1 MADETI
7 YASVVDIRSELS
19 GGAERGDQSYMD
31 ESQLHEALVVK
42 SARHAT
48 RDINGKL
55 EKTYPGQVPYAAS
68 GDVPLLLQSIAN
80 DLAVYYIKRAQHP
93 GPGPM
98 SAEVKSEYWDKPMAM
113 LDDIADRKMML
124 GGLGSTSDDVY
135 DANAG
140 YVPVF
145 DVDPIEDQFLDPNR
159 LEDIVDARDD

>member
-1 MADETI
+1 MSELS
-7 YASVVDIRSELS
+7 YASYSDIRSELS
-19 GGAERGDQSYMD
+19 GGAEKGDQSYMD
-31 ESQLHEALVVK
+31 ESQLHEVLVVK

-98 SAEVKSEYWDKPMAM
+98 SAEVKSEYFDKPMAM
-113 LDDIADRKMML
+113 LNDIADRKMML

-135 DANAG
+135 DANEG
-140 YVPVF
+140 YTPVF
-145 DVDPIEDQFLDPNR
+145 DIDSTLDQGADPERILD
-159 LEDIVDARDD
+159 IADARDD